1 MKCSKCDYEN
11 DDEAKF
17 CENCGC
23 RLSKENSKDKDDSRE
38 RPAYIIDQQK
48 SLKNQPK
55 FNRSN
60 QSAQFSRPFAFQH
73 GGNSS
78 ISSQGAPNVASD
90 AFYRDNSVNNS
101 GNSSTNSS
109 TNTVNASANSSAN
122 SQANSPA
129 NTSANSGNNHNANFV
144 NNNGHN
150 PANNPA
156 NNQAHNP
163 SNNYANNPANNP
175 NNSHSLNSNTNN
187 PHNTNGSHNPNNHNN
202 PNNPYGHNNPNNPVN
217 NPNNPNNPYANNNP
231 QYRAPYSRNGNYNY
245 GPTNQGYRNGFQN
258 SLQDASQTR
267 VMGNVY
273 TQASAPAMRQAAV
286 STAGAATKAGIAGWK
301 IAAICI
307 SILAAIGIIGGI
319 WGYNA
324 WVNRFQVP
332 YGELHSKLL
341 SSKKAQ
347 AYKVKIVG
355 SDVSNYPDV
364 KLYFSVTDKSGNS
377 LELDSPTAAIKEK
390 ISGGAEVERRIRNVE
405 RIKDKQGVGYEIML
419 DKSYSMIN
427 SMDTM
432 KKTMKDFVNALNY
445 KVGDRGEL
453 ISFDS
458 YLMYMATYTK
468 DKDRLITGINN
479 MTPYGNTALYDA
491 LYTGVNNASQ
501 RSGANCVIAF
511 TDGEDNSSTHTMDEV
526 VQLAKEKNIPI
537 YLIGTADADS
547 STLQSIADETN
558 GFFWS
563 MDSISDMSEVL
574 NRIKMNQ
581 DNLYCLEYESDS
593 SSDPYSDRIVSALLA
608 DSNDHTNGGIGEDLQ
623 FAPVKKEKVQKAVY
637 KVYKGDVTWTEANDA
652 CMREGAHLVTIPS
665 KKEEDKII
673 KLAVDNDLKYVWIGG
688 YTSQR
693 QDGDVFAHW
702 ITGEKTT
709 YTNWMEGEPS
719 RNDKDGS
726 PEFYLMLWR
735 IGSEWS
741 WNDQR
746 NNVYNSPYLHKTFS
760 GRTGYVCKVDAQN

>member
-23 RLSKENSKDKDDSRE
+23 RLSKENSKEKSKDKDDSRE
-38 RPAYIIDQQK
+38 RPSYIIDQQE

-73 GGNSS
+73 GSNSS
-78 ISSQGAPNVASD
+78 VSSQGMPNVASD

-109 TNTVNASANSSAN
+109 TNTVNASANSPTN

-129 NTSANSGNNHNANFV
+129 NASANSGNNHNANSV

-175 NNSHSLNSNTNN
+175 NN
-187 PHNTNGSHNPNNHNN
+187 
-202 PNNPYGHNNPNNPVN
+202 PYGHNNPNNPN
-217 NPNNPNNPYANNNP
+217 NPYATNNPYANNNP

-258 SLQDASQTR
+258 SPQYGTQTR
-267 VMGNVY
+267 VMGNIY
-273 TQASAPAMRQAAV
+273 TQASGPAMRQGAV
-286 STAGAATKAGIAGWK
+286 SAAGAATKTGLAGWK
-301 IAAICI
+301 IATICI
-307 SILAAIGIIGGI
+307 SILTVIGIIGGI

-324 WVNRFQVP
+324 WLNRFQVP

>member
-23 RLSKENSKDKDDSRE
+23 RLSKENSKEKSKDKDDSRE
-38 RPAYIIDQQK
+38 RPAYIIDQQE

-60 QSAQFSRPFAFQH
+60 QSAQFSRPFAFQN
-73 GGNSS
+73 GSNSS
-78 ISSQGAPNVASD
+78 VSSQGMPNVASD

-109 TNTVNASANSSAN
+109 TNTVNASANSPTN

-129 NTSANSGNNHNANFV
+129 NASANSGNNHNANSV

-175 NNSHSLNSNTNN
+175 NN
-187 PHNTNGSHNPNNHNN
+187 
-202 PNNPYGHNNPNNPVN
+202 PYGHNNPNNPN
-217 NPNNPNNPYANNNP
+217 NPYATNNPYANNNP

-258 SLQDASQTR
+258 SPQYGTQTR
-267 VMGNVY
+267 VMGNIY
-273 TQASAPAMRQAAV
+273 TQASGPTMRQGAV
-286 STAGAATKAGIAGWK
+286 SAAGAATKAGIAGWK
-301 IAAICI
+301 IATICI
-307 SILAAIGIIGGI
+307 LILSAIGIIGGI

-324 WVNRFQVP
+324 WLNRFQVP

-709 YTNWMEGEPS
+709 YTNWMKGEPS